1 MDENLIRPAVK
12 YVANHKVTASLCSP
26 EDVRGIERILA
37 RCALILR
44 CGAIWSD
51 TLVLETSEVIHRG
64 SNPLISTKKWSDSK
78 AAKSAVCKT
87 APNGF
92 VGSSPTLTT
101 IKYSNGAI

>member
-51 TLVLETSEVIHRG
+51 TLILEIREVIHRG
-64 SNPLISTKKWSDSK
+64 SNPLISTKNGQI
-78 AAKSAVCKT
+78 AKRQSQLSVKQLPT
-87 APNGF
+87 
-92 VGSSPTLTT
+92 GS
-101 IKYSNGAI
+101 